1 MKQLS
6 DRIKLNNGYEIPCI
20 GYGTWQTPDG
30 DVAVSA
36 VKCAIEAG
44 YRHIDTAAIYGNEKS
59 VGQAIAESDIDRREL
74 FITSKLWNTERG
86 YDKTLRAFE
95 ETMTKL
101 GLEYLDLYLIHWPA
115 NAKQF
120 ENWDALNLDT
130 WRAMIKLYQ
139 EGRIKTIG
147 VSNFLPHHLKSLMET
162 DVVPA
167 VNQIEYHPG
176 YLQDEA
182 VTFCKENGI
191 LIEAWSPIGAGAL
204 LEDATLVKLAEKYQ
218 RSVAQICIRWCLQNG
233 TVPLPKSVTPS
244 RIYENT
250 KVFDFELSAEDV
262 AIINRLPA
270 CGGSSHPDR
279 VDF

>member
-1 MKQLS
+1 
-6 DRIKLNNGYEIPCI
+6 
-20 GYGTWQTPDG
+20 
-30 DVAVSA
+30 
-36 VKCAIEAG
+36 
-44 YRHIDTAAIYGNEKS
+44 
-59 VGQAIAESDIDRREL
+59 
-74 FITSKLWNTERG
+74 
-86 YDKTLRAFE
+86 
-95 ETMTKL
+95 
-101 GLEYLDLYLIHWPA
+101 
-115 NAKQF
+115 
-120 ENWDALNLDT
+120 
-130 WRAMIKLYQ
+130 
-139 EGRIKTIG
+139 
-147 VSNFLPHHLKSLMET
+147 MET

-218 RSVAQICIRWCLQNG
+218 RCVAQICIRWCLQNG